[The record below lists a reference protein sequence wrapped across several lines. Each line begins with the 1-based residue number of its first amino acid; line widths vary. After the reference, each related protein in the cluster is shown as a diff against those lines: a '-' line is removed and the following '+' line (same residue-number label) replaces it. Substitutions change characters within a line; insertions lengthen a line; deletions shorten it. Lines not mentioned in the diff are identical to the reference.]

1 MQHAAVTIYNP
12 NMHGTSKKKYANFT
26 ICVIIH
32 FILLLCLYPYIKT
45 LPRGLVQTK
54 NLKNHPNMNRKP
66 FYKSMAGLLVLAA
79 LTGCT
84 TDQEEYHYVNLS
96 QIACTFL
103 GTDNQPLEITV
114 KTSPTAYEASPGA
127 TWVKA
132 EKSENG
138 TTLTL
143 TVEDNNT
150 GTERNTVIVVTA
162 GQASQEIII
171 NQLPTENEFARYRRM
186 LNFSSG
192 GVMSPSGRYIG
203 GYVPSLAADDSWLRS
218 PTIIDLK
225 TGEVY
230 EFGPFPEALY
240 YFTNTSCIT
249 DQGLLF
255 IDDGYNGGQIAIDL
269 TGNITVPA
277 APSGFECKPTISETS
292 ADGRYWVGYA
302 KEGYGLEY
310 LYKPLLWIDGV
321 PHELPIPDKNF
332 RDEEI
337 WVGVMARGIS
347 ANGEI
352 IYGTSWENWDFG
364 MLYWVNNGANTEK
377 PKWVGEDVRE
387 VWEETMK
394 NSDGTEYTTHLVNG
408 LICQA
413 QLTKISPN
421 GKWIASS
428 YRTETPADDRIS
440 IVTTQKA
447 AFFNT
452 ETETTVIVEDY
463 GESVGVHVTDDGIA
477 FIGIGTLGISSG
489 KVYDLNT
496 GTDLGDTQDWVYD
509 KYGIIIPAGYINYI
523 SPDGRFVLGT
533 KAESSAMGVSFI
545 NWYIAPPLAK

>member
-1 MQHAAVTIYNP
+1 M
-12 NMHGTSKKKYANFT
+12 
-26 ICVIIH
+26 
-32 FILLLCLYPYIKT
+32 
-45 LPRGLVQTK
+45 
-54 NLKNHPNMNRKP
+54 RKDL
-66 FYKSMAGLLVLAA
+66 FGVLALLVGSA
-79 LTGCT
+79 LFAGCT
-84 TDQEEYHYVNLS
+84 TGPEGTEEHYIKLS
-96 QIACTFL
+96 DAVCTFTEDGGETQVIDVRANPEWSFESGASWL
-103 GTDNQPLEITV
+103 KVSEGEGSTLVVSADPNTDGERSAEITLQAGEA
-114 KTSPTAYEASPGA
+114 TASIRVYQLGA
-127 TWVKA
+127 RGL
-132 EKSENG
+132 S
-138 TTLTL
+138 
-143 TVEDNNT
+143 
-150 GTERNTVIVVTA
+150 
-162 GQASQEIII
+162 
-171 NQLPTENEFARYRRM
+171 ARYRLLEQ
-186 LNFSSG
+186 LNSA
-192 GVMSPSGRYIG
+192 VMSPSGRYAG
-203 GYVPSLAADDSWLRS
+203 GFTASIAPDDSWQYS
-218 PTIIDLK
+218 PTIVDLE

-230 EFGPFPEALY
+230 EFGPYPESLHYLTQTMA
-240 YFTNTSCIT
+240 IT

-255 IDDGYNGGQIAIDL
+255 ISDGFHGGQIAIDL
-269 TGNITVPA
+269 TGNIFIPEAPA
-277 APSGFECKPTISETS
+277 GFTNKPQIQGTS
-292 ADGRYWVGYA
+292 ADGKYWVGFGMKGKLFEDPA
-302 KEGYGLEY
+302 PQKA
-310 LYKPLLWIDGV
+310 LLWIDGV
-321 PHELPIPDKNF
+321 PHELPWPELNY
-332 RDEEI
+332 RNEEA
-337 WVGVMARGIS
+337 WYGGMARGIS

-352 IYGTSWENWDFG
+352 IYGTSWENSDFG
-364 MLYWVNNGANTEK
+364 MLYWINNGTSTAA
-377 PKWVGEDVRE
+377 PKWVGHDVKE

-394 NSDGTEYTTHLVNG
+394 MSDGTEYTTHLVNG